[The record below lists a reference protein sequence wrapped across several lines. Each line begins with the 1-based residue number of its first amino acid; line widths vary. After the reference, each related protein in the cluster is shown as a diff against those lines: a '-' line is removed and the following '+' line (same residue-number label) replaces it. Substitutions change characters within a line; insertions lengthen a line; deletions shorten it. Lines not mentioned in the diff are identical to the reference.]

1 MSESLHYIFRQST
14 QHILE
19 ISSFDLNGANMS
31 IIRGDLLNP
40 GRVFIHASPSFFI
53 VAHFQSQ
60 PLAAF
65 K

>member
-19 ISSFDLNGANMS
+19 ISSFDLNGANMCV
-31 IIRGDLLNP
+31 IRGDLLNP
-40 GRVFIHASPSFFI
+40 RRIFIHARPSFLI